1 MTRRRARCG
10 WGLAM
15 VAVGVL
21 AAACTRAPAAQKTT
35 DLRAE
40 VARLQRASALLQRQ
54 IELAAEKEFYLVIDP
69 AGSEVSLM
77 LRGAELQRYSIL
89 GLQVGHS
96 RVAWVGR
103 HDPRPWQ
110 GTIWSSGEL
119 DPPRQIDRL
128 VIQAAPPGKD
138 MAEPEPAIIPPTAEE
153 LYPVPTRYHIRFA
166 GGLSLEIRPR
176 EADANAGRWAR
187 LWAWWSAK
195 WRDVAAAVLTRDRD
209 AVRLRM
215 AMNPKDA
222 ESLYRSLPPAVRLI
236 VLAGG
241 ADAPADSK

>member
-15 VAVGVL
+15 VTVGVL
-21 AAACTRAPAAQKTT
+21 AAACTRAPATQKST
-35 DLRAE
+35 DLRTE
-40 VARLQRASALLQRQ
+40 VARLQRTSALLQRQ
-54 IELAAEKEFYLVIDP
+54 IELASEKEFYLVIDP
-69 AGSEVSLM
+69 AASAVSLM
-77 LRGAELQRYSIL
+77 LRGAELQRYPVL
-89 GLQVGHS
+89 GLQIGHP
-96 RVAWVGR
+96 RVSWVGR

-110 GTIWSSGEL
+110 GTTWSNGEL

-138 MAEPEPAIIPPTAEE
+138 VAEPEPAEIPPTAEE
-153 LYPVPTRYHIRFA
+153 LYPVPMRYHIRFA
-166 GGLSLEIRPR
+166 SGLSLEIRPR

-187 LWAWWSAK
+187 LWASWSAK
-195 WRDVAAAVLTRDRD
+195 WRDVAAAILTRDRD

-241 ADAPADSK
+241 ADAAADSK

>member
-15 VAVGVL
+15 VTVGVL
-21 AAACTRAPAAQKTT
+21 AAACTRAPATQKST
-35 DLRAE
+35 DLRTE
-40 VARLQRASALLQRQ
+40 VARLQRTSALLQRQ
-54 IELAAEKEFYLVIDP
+54 IELASEKEFYLVIDP
-69 AGSEVSLM
+69 AASAVSLM
-77 LRGAELQRYSIL
+77 LRGAELQRYPVL
-89 GLQVGHS
+89 GLQIGHP
-96 RVAWVGR
+96 RVSWVGR

-110 GTIWSSGEL
+110 GTIWSNGEL

-138 MAEPEPAIIPPTAEE
+138 VAEPEPAEIPPTAEE
-153 LYPVPTRYHIRFA
+153 LYPVPMRYHIRFA

-187 LWAWWSAK
+187 LWASWSAK
-195 WRDVAAAVLTRDRD
+195 WRDVAAAILTRDRD

-241 ADAPADSK
+241 ADAAADSK

>member
-21 AAACTRAPAAQKTT
+21 AAACTRAPATQKST
-35 DLRAE
+35 DLRTE
-40 VARLQRASALLQRQ
+40 VARLQRTSALLQRQ
-54 IELAAEKEFYLVIDP
+54 IELASEKEFYLVIDP
-69 AGSEVSLM
+69 AASAVSLM
-77 LRGAELQRYSIL
+77 LRGAELQRYPVL
-89 GLQVGHS
+89 GLQIGHS
-96 RVAWVGR
+96 RVSWVGR

-110 GTIWSSGEL
+110 GTIWSNGEL
-119 DPPRQIDRL
+119 NPPRQIDRL

-138 MAEPEPAIIPPTAEE
+138 VAEPEPAEIPPTAEE
-153 LYPVPTRYHIRFA
+153 LYPVPMRYHIRFA

-187 LWAWWSAK
+187 LWASWSAK
-195 WRDVAAAVLTRDRD
+195 WRDVAAAILTRDRD
-209 AVRLRM
+209 VVRLRM

-241 ADAPADSK
+241 ADANADSK

>member
-1 MTRRRARCG
+1 
-10 WGLAM
+10 M

-21 AAACTRAPAAQKTT
+21 AAACTRAPATQKST
-35 DLRAE
+35 DLRTE
-40 VARLQRASALLQRQ
+40 VARLQRTSALLQRQ
-54 IELAAEKEFYLVIDP
+54 IELASEKEFYLVIDP
-69 AGSEVSLM
+69 AASAVSLM
-77 LRGAELQRYSIL
+77 LRGAELQRYPIL
-89 GLQVGHS
+89 GLQVGHP

-187 LWAWWSAK
+187 LWASWSAK
-195 WRDVAAAVLTRDRD
+195 WRDVPAAILTRDRD

-241 ADAPADSK
+241 ADAAADSK